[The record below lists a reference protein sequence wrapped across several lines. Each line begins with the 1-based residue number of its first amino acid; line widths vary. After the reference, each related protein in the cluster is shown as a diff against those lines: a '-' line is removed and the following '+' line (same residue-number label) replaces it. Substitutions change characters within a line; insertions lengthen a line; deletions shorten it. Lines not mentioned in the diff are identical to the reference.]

1 MFVRLELSKTIL
13 LFSIDFSRPLKKR
26 KIEQILNEKQKHTS
40 CGNIANASKLTLC
53 ISPEQKRHIL
63 QTFFYEV
70 SAFLS
75 IQTEYNDF
83 VYLNR

>member
-53 ISPEQKRHIL
+53 ISPEQKKAHF
-63 QTFFYEV
+63 TDFFYEV

-75 IQTEYNDF
+75 IQKEYNDL
-83 VYLNR
+83 VYLKR